1 MNKKNKIIIIIFVF
15 FLLILAGLFYFR
27 YQVYYSHGKFSGTK
41 TLEIAKG
48 DGNKEVARKLKE
60 VNLISGE
67 IYFYYYIKSQKLS
80 DKIMPNSYEL
90 SGNMTIP
97 EIIQTITN
105 DEEKFLKI
113 TFPEGFTA
121 RQMAEKLTAS
131 GLPGQEFLQIVNNPG
146 ELKKRYGYLTPED
159 IKTLEGYLFPDT
171 YFFKKDIKVENI
183 IGRLLDTFDE
193 KLTKEMRQDITEQK
207 KTIKEVIIMASIV
220 EKEVQTE
227 TDMKTVGGIFW
238 NRMAN
243 GQRLESDAPLSY
255 ILQDTNDQHS
265 GKDLELDSPY
275 NTYRNIGLPPTPIS
289 NPGINAISGAIY
301 PTASKYNFFLTVT
314 IDGKKKVIYSATFD
328 EHVANR
334 HKYGL

>member
-1 MNKKNKIIIIIFVF
+1 MKKKIIIISLVLP
-15 FLLILAGLFYFR
+15 LLLSGFFYFR
-27 YQVYYSHGKFSGTK
+27 YLVYYSHGKFSDTK
-41 TLEIAKG
+41 TLEITKG
-48 DGNKEVARKLKE
+48 DGNKEVATKLKE
-60 VNLISGE
+60 ANLISGE

-80 DKIMPNSYEL
+80 DKIMPDIYEF

-97 EIIQTITN
+97 EIVQTIIN
-105 DEEKFLKI
+105 SEEKFIKI

-121 RQMAEKLTAS
+121 RQMGEKLTANN
-131 GLPGQEFLQIVNNPG
+131 LPGKEFLLIVDNPG
-146 ELKKRYGYLTPED
+146 ELKKRYSYLTPEK
-159 IKTLEGYLFPDT
+159 IKTLEGFLFPDT
-171 YFFKKDIKVENI
+171 YFFKKDTPAKDIVA
-183 IGRLLDTFDE
+183 RLLDTFDQ
-193 KLTKEMRQDITEQK
+193 KLTEQMRQDILKQDKSISE
-207 KTIKEVIIMASIV
+207 IIIMASIV
-220 EKEVQTE
+220 EKEVQTAE
-227 TDMKTVGGIFW
+227 DMKTASGIFW
-238 NRMAN
+238 KRIAN

-289 NPGINAISGAIY
+289 NPGINAITAAIY

-314 IDGKKKVIYSATFD
+314 INGKKEVIFSATFA